1 MRVFIM
7 FDKTLDEIIKRILN
21 VITPDKIILFGSRAR
36 GNAREDSDYDL
47 LIVKDDIKNTGK
59 IEGEIY
65 ISFIGLEIPIDII
78 LTTSEKLEKYK
89 DTTGYVYKS
98 ALKDGIVVYG

>member
-1 MRVFIM
+1 MP
-7 FDKTLDEIIKRILN
+7 DKILNEIINRILKI
-21 VITPDKIILFGSRAR
+21 ITPDKIILFGSRAK
-36 GNAREDSDYDL
+36 GNARADSDYDL
-47 LIVKDDIKNTGK
+47 LIVKDGIKDSNK

-65 ISFIGLEIPIDII
+65 ISFVGLETPVDII

-89 DTTGYVYKS
+89 DTLGYVYKS

>member
-1 MRVFIM
+1 MP
-7 FDKTLDEIIKRILN
+7 DKTLKEIIKRILK

-36 GNAREDSDYDL
+36 GNARNDSDYDL
-47 LIVKDDIKNTGK
+47 LIVKDDIINSNK

-65 ISFIGLEIPIDII
+65 ISFVGLEAPVDII

-89 DTTGYVYKS
+89 DTIGYVYKS